1 MQKIQ
6 FLEFMGGATSVSK
19 LLNLHVFY
27 QNKYGR
33 IETEQELFSDVYYR
47 LVSLVMCDYGSCSA
61 RVC

>member
-1 MQKIQ
+1 MQEIQ

-47 LVSLVMCDYGSCSA
+47 PVSLVMCDYGSHSA

>member
-1 MQKIQ
+1 MQEIQ

-47 LVSLVMCDYGSCSA
+47 LVSLVMCDYGSHSA

>member
-1 MQKIQ
+1 MQEIQ

-27 QNKYGR
+27 QKKYGR
-33 IETEQELFSDVYYR
+33 IETEQELFSNVYCGPI
-47 LVSLVMCDYGSCSA
+47 SLVMCDYGSRSA